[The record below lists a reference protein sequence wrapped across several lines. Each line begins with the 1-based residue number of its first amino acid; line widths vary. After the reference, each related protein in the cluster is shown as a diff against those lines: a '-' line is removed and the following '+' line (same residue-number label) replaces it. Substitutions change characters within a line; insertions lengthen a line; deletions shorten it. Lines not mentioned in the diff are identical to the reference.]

1 MPARSRKRAR
11 QTTPVTFDLGEHL
24 QAALDKLP
32 LLELARQTHWMERVA
47 RKITPLSLVT
57 ATLLLI
63 GQPQISFTVLAVL
76 LGLLSGQTISKQSV
90 HERLDPSVSNFLEAV
105 LARVL
110 GSCIQGAKASLQ
122 LAALPFA
129 RILVQDSST
138 IKLNEKLASVYPGGA
153 NQHGT
158 TPGVLRLQAV
168 FDLLSQRWL
177 SFSLSP
183 YVRNDQKA
191 SPDLLPLVQKNDL
204 VLRDL
209 GYFAIKVL
217 EPIAQLGA
225 FFLSRFY
232 FRTAVFDLN
241 GRQIDLL
248 NLLRREGKVDRWV
261 LLGKHE
267 KLRVRL
273 VAVPVP
279 AEVANER
286 RRKARAHL
294 QNRCHL
300 SKEYLALQNWS
311 LFVTNVPREILSA
324 QQVMALYGQR
334 WQIEII
340 FKGWK
345 SHFHLETVSN
355 STTREL
361 LELAIYGKLIF
372 ITLTHPLT
380 APPPSA
386 AQADSPVPLFS
397 RLKVNL
403 LISQCLLS
411 VMLESRNIDVA
422 QGLARQ
428 MDYHGRYEKR
438 KRKNIWQKLFLL
450 S

>member
-1 MPARSRKRAR
+1 M
-11 QTTPVTFDLGEHL
+11 
-24 QAALDKLP
+24 
-32 LLELARQTHWMERVA
+32 LELARRTQWMERAA
-47 RKITPLSLVT
+47 RKITPLGLVT
-57 ATLLLI
+57 AALLLVS
-63 GQPQISFTVLAVL
+63 QPEISLMVLAVL
-76 LGLLSGQTISKQSV
+76 LGLLSGQTVSKQAVS
-90 HERLDPSVSNFLEAV
+90 ERLDASTPGFLKEV
-105 LARVL
+105 LGAAL
-110 GSCIQGAKASLQ
+110 GSCLQGAKASLR

-129 RILVQDSST
+129 RILVQDSTT

-168 FDLLSQRWL
+168 FDLLSQCWL

-191 SPDLLPLVQKNDL
+191 SPDLLPLVRKNDL

-217 EPIAQLGA
+217 EQIVRCEA

-241 GRQIDLL
+241 GRQLDLL
-248 NLLRREGKVDRWV
+248 DLLRRQGKVDRWV
-261 LLGKHE
+261 LLGKNE

-273 VAVPVP
+273 VAMPVP

-294 QNRCHL
+294 QNRCQL
-300 SKEYLALQNWS
+300 SQEYLALQNWS
-311 LFVTNVPREILSA
+311 LYVTNVPREILSA

-345 SHFHLETVSN
+345 SHFNLEAVSN

-380 APPPSA
+380 APPLAST
-386 AQADSPVPLFS
+386 QADSSVRLFS
-397 RLKVNL
+397 RLKIDL
-403 LISQCLLS
+403 LTSQCLLS
-411 VMLESRNIDVA
+411 VVLEYWKIDVA
-422 QGLARQ
+422 EGLARQ
-428 MDYHGRYEKR
+428 IDYHGRYDKR
-438 KRKNIWQKLFLL
+438 KRDNIWQKLFSL

>member
-1 MPARSRKRAR
+1 L
-11 QTTPVTFDLGEHL
+11 DLGEHL
-24 QAALDKLP
+24 QAVLDKLP
-32 LLELARQTHWMERVA
+32 LLELARQSQWMERTA

-57 ATLLLI
+57 AALLLI
-63 GQPQISFTVLAVL
+63 TQPQISLTVLAVL
-76 LGLLSGQTISKQSV
+76 VGLLSGQTISKQSI
-90 HERLDPSVSNFLEAV
+90 HERLDLSTSSFLKAV
-105 LARVL
+105 LGTAL
-110 GSCIQGAKASLQ
+110 GSCLRGVKASLK

-191 SPDLLPLVQKNDL
+191 SPDLLPLVRKNDL

-217 EPIAQLGA
+217 EQIVGCEA

-248 NLLRREGKVDRWV
+248 DLLRRHGKVDRWV
-261 LLGKHE
+261 LLGKNE

-279 AEVANER
+279 AAVANER

-294 QNRCHL
+294 QNRCQL

-311 LFVTNVPREILSA
+311 LYVTNVGQEILSA

-345 SHFHLETVSN
+345 SHFNLEAVSN

-380 APPPSA
+380 IPSLA
-386 AQADSPVPLFS
+386 EAQTDSSVPLFS
-397 RLKVNL
+397 RLKIDL
-403 LISQCLLS
+403 LTSQCLLS
-411 VMLESRNIDVA
+411 VVLEYRKIDVA
-422 QGLARQ
+422 EGLARQ
-428 MDYHGRYEKR
+428 MNYHGRYEKR
-438 KRKNIWQKLFLL
+438 KRVNIWQKLFSL